1 MINFIHF
8 LTGSQLY
15 GMTNPQSDYD
25 YLVINNSDNPYPHSE
40 NKEVEVWS
48 RDLFMVKLVDH
59 DLKALEVYFSNQVFI
74 RMHYDLIHK
83 LNKSNL
89 RRSVSAVCSNAH
101 VKAKKKIRDG
111 EIYIGLKSYW
121 HTIRILT
128 MYTDLAKFGTFNPK
142 GYKEQLNPIY
152 EDIISMV
159 DDPEPETLFKRLV
172 KKYDPL
178 TRELLHEFRLLCP
191 LEGN

>member
-25 YLVINNSDNPYPHSE
+25 YLVINNSDNPYPHPE

-48 RDLFMVKLVDH
+48 RDLFMVKLVDL
-59 DLKALEVYFSNQVFI
+59 DLKALEVYFSNDYFFKT
-74 RMHYDLIHK
+74 YYGFGFN

-89 RRSVSAVCSNAH
+89 RRAVSAVVSNAH
-101 VKAKKKIRDG
+101 IKAKKKIRDD
-111 EIYIGLKSYW
+111 ETYTGLKSYW

-128 MYTDLAKFGTFNPK
+128 MYVDLAKNGSFDPR
-142 GYKEQLNPIY
+142 GYKDKLNHIY
-152 EDIISMV
+152 EDIISMLN
-159 DDPEPETLFKRLV
+159 DPEPETLFKRLV
-172 KKYDPL
+172 EKYDPL
-178 TRELLHEFRLLCP
+178 ARELFHEFKLLCP
-191 LEGN
+191 LEGK